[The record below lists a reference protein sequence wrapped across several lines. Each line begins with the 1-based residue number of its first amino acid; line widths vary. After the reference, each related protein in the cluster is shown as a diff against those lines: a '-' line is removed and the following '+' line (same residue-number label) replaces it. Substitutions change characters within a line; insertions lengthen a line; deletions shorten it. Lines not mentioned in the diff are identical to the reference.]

1 MKQISS
7 ASIATECRKPVV
19 LTVDKQIAF
28 NVQNKDDNISNGR
41 HKGNNEITHRTC
53 QGDSMICRSNSEGD
67 TMISRPNSAGDRP
80 NSISMTRSKK
90 WYEPLMELASPFS
103 PVSPSGDPFLYARVL
118 FSVAKCSSNFNK
130 ATG

>member
-1 MKQISS
+1 M
-7 ASIATECRKPVV
+7 
-19 LTVDKQIAF
+19 LTVDKQIAP
-28 NVQNKDDNISNGR
+28 NVQNKEDKISNGM
-41 HKGNNEITHRTC
+41 HEGNKEITYRTC
-53 QGDSMICRSNSEGD
+53 QGDSMICRPNNQGD
-67 TMISRPNSAGDRP
+67 TMISRPNSEGDTIISRP